1 MTASALALILA
12 AAVVHATWNVLAK
25 RAHPESSV
33 AFVWLCSAISAL
45 AYVPVVAV
53 LFVVAPPRPFGALG
67 IAFAAGTALIHLVY
81 FVLLQRGYREGDLS
95 LVYPLARGTGPLLA
109 SAVAVAFFGERPS
122 HLAAAGIACVVAG
135 IFLSAGSAR
144 GERRAIVSAAYGIGA
159 GASIAAFTLWDK
171 HAVSALA
178 FSPILYD
185 FSRIVLQTL
194 CMAPLA
200 FARDRTAIARTWR
213 SCAREAIGVAVLS
226 PLAYVLIL
234 FALVHAPV
242 SLVAPAREISIV
254 FGTLLGARLF
264 GEAALR
270 RRIVAAVLM
279 LAGIA
284 AIAHG

>member
-53 LFVVAPPRPFGALG
+53 LFVVAPPRPF
-67 IAFAAGTALIHLVY
+67 AAGTALIHLVY
-81 FVLLQRGYREGDLS
+81 FGLLQRGYREGDLS

-185 FSRIVLQTL
+185 FSRI
-194 CMAPLA
+194 
-200 FARDRTAIARTWR
+200 
-213 SCAREAIGVAVLS
+213 
-226 PLAYVLIL
+226 
-234 FALVHAPV
+234 
-242 SLVAPAREISIV
+242 
-254 FGTLLGARLF
+254 
-264 GEAALR
+264 
-270 RRIVAAVLM
+270 
-279 LAGIA
+279 
-284 AIAHG
+284 